1 MIMHVVTRRALAA
14 CVALVGA
21 AFVAVATPAHAQI
34 RTLDQI
40 LQTKTLRVGINP
52 TVPPL
57 ARLDDRNQ
65 LEGFDIDVANELG
78 KVMGSD
84 VRVEFV
90 QLGSPDRIPFV
101 STGRV
106 DIVMGGMT
114 RTPAR
119 ALVIDFTVPIST
131 QALKVVSVGGRGPNS
146 QAEVNRPETHFIQ
159 VRGTIGVPWIQANA
173 PRAQVTLLDN
183 YPDAFRALA
192 QGRGNA
198 MVDVADS
205 LRVVHMRN
213 HPNVTWNIM
222 PEVLDSFFVGI
233 GVARGNHALRDWL
246 NVAIFELHKS
256 GFVDRTWRKWYGAP
270 MGLPLVPN
278 PFF

>member
-1 MIMHVVTRRALAA
+1 MATTSFTRRALAA
-14 CVALVGA
+14 CLTLAGAALVATTIA
-21 AFVAVATPAHAQI
+21 AEAQV

-40 LQTKTLRVGINP
+40 VQSRTLRVGVNP
-52 TVPPL
+52 TLPPL
-57 ARLDDRNQ
+57 ARLNDRNQ
-65 LEGFDIDVANELG
+65 LEGFDVDLANALAQQ
-78 KVMGSD
+78 MGND
-84 VRVEFV
+84 IRVEFV

-106 DIVMGGMT
+106 DIVMGAMT

-119 ALVIDFTVPIST
+119 ALIIDYTVPIST
-131 QALKVVSVGGRGPNS
+131 QAMKVITVGGRGPATM
-146 QAEVNRPETHFIQ
+146 AEVNRPETHFIQ

-198 MVDVADS
+198 MVDIPDG
-205 LRVVHMRN
+205 LRVQMRN
-213 HPNVTWNIM
+213 FPAVTWNEL

-233 GVARGNHALRDWL
+233 GVARGNQALRDWM
-246 NVAIFELHKS
+246 NVAIFELHKT
-256 GFVDRTWRKWYGAP
+256 GFINQNWMRWYGAP
-270 MGLPLVPN
+270 MSLPLVPN